1 MTFLKYLIP
10 LLICLLAPS
19 PVQATSCNGPNSL
32 VRVSNSS
39 IGGFEYVTFKF
50 KTPDAPQFFTTN
62 VMPPFVEDPSDLPI
76 HVNGG
81 HWTKIQFRGVDVFC
95 SIPQYFSLPRPA
107 VKDIKKTEQFEG
119 QISFVIGRSAVSH
132 FISIKVKKI
141 FRYTLVRLKFKP

>member
-10 LLICLLAPS
+10 LLICLVAPS
-19 PVQATSCNGPNSL
+19 PAQAASCNGPNSL

-39 IGGFEYVTFKF
+39 IGGFEYVNFKF
-50 KTPDAPQFFTTN
+50 KTPDALQFFTTN

-107 VKDIKKTEQFEG
+107 IKDIKKTEQFEG
-119 QISFVIGRSAVSH
+119 QISFVIGRSATSH
-132 FISIKVKKI
+132 YIFTKAKAKSGFTLIRVK
-141 FRYTLVRLKFKP
+141 FRP

>member
-1 MTFLKYLIP
+1 MNFLKYVFPI
-10 LLICLLAPS
+10 LICLLAPS
-19 PVQATSCNGPNSL
+19 LAQAANCNGPNSL

-50 KTPDAPQFFTTN
+50 KTPNPPQFFTTN

-81 HWTKIQFRGVDVFC
+81 HWTEIQFRGVDVYC

-107 VKDIKKTEQFEG
+107 IKDIKKTEQFEG
-119 QISFVIGRSAVSH
+119 QISFVIGRSMASH
-132 FISIKVKKI
+132 YISTKAKAKSG
-141 FRYTLVRLKFKP
+141 YTLIRVKFRP